1 LRRAFGNHRS
11 RFVLIAAVAMM
22 IIIALAAAAVVN
34 QRGDRASANEPQA
47 KEPPPSLGI
56 DLTHCPK
63 AEPEELPPYAL
74 AGATEAA
81 LDQLPSVK
89 GYVLAYVD
97 GEAQTARGTYASS
110 AYLTRGGSAS
120 RPGVIKGMCRE
131 RPQYAQLLL
140 DRSVEVNMQSPE
152 VESASL
158 SQHSVYVAKFEG
170 DYWVYSIGH

>member
-1 LRRAFGNHRS
+1 
-11 RFVLIAAVAMM
+11 MM

-56 DLTHCPK
+56 DLIHCPK